1 MLPAVKQ
8 RLYEDLADQMDG
20 LLAGEVDLTANLANA
35 AAAIYHALPSL
46 NWAGFYL
53 LRGPLLVLGPFQGK
67 PACVRIP
74 VGTGVCGSAA
84 MRRQSVLVPDVHAFP
99 GHIACDPASRA
110 ELVVPLVRD
119 DTLIGVLDLDSPVV
133 ARFDAQDQAGC
144 EALAMIIVRHLVL
157 APPA

>member
-1 MLPAVKQ
+1 
-8 RLYEDLADQMDG
+8 
-20 LLAGEVDLTANLANA
+20 
-35 AAAIYHALPSL
+35 
-46 NWAGFYL
+46 
-53 LRGPLLVLGPFQGK
+53 
-67 PACVRIP
+67 

-144 EALAMIIVRHLVL
+144 EALAMIIIRHLVL